1 MADRQS
7 KVRRRGRPAY
17 PGFFTPAEQRVLEG
31 LRRGLTYQQIAD
43 ELQLSYD
50 TVKYHVSNMLSKAE
64 VDTREQLVEF
74 ARQPGLRWGA
84 LPVSVAWIVGATA
97 TAVAVAVAVAAFVL
111 AGTSRN
117 GGGLADAD
125 DTPTVAVS
133 PAAGP
138 SPTPGV
144 PVSGVPI
151 VDEFITAALSGDMT
165 NLEPL
170 IHYQSITCTG
180 EEPQGI
186 GGVPCPPG
194 VPAGSPV
201 RGILAGGG
209 CHGGVILEADMP
221 AFLSDWDLGFNA
233 VFSASDLTQT
243 GSDVVPPVWYTVILT
258 FTRFSDGTPT
268 RDPLPGIEFSLT
280 PEGITGWSGWCG
292 ETARGL
298 STRHTTYLI
307 PPPPLPQAPPDTPH
321 TGNIAVDEIVDA
333 IVVRD
338 LLKLQ
343 ERTKTVEAGCGEE
356 RWLPR
361 CYLGGPIGTLVP
373 AVVREI
379 CGERTWAEPW
389 GLGEDYDSRL
399 GPNPRIVAIARG
411 EDSDGVAYWV
421 VFDGSLA
428 PQQPDG
434 GRAMG
439 VTEAGEIAVI
449 NGGCNQSAEEL
460 AGTFREFVV
469 PPR

>member
-7 KVRRRGRPAY
+7 NLQGRGRPPY
-17 PGFFTPAEQRVLEG
+17 PGFFAPAEQRVLDG

-50 TVKYHVSNMLSKAE
+50 TVKYHVSNMLSKAQ

-74 ARQPGLRWGA
+74 ARQPGLRWGSVPA
-84 LPVSVAWIVGATA
+84 TVSWLAGAGAAAVGVI
-97 TAVAVAVAVAAFVL
+97 VAVLVL
-111 AGTSRN
+111 VSMSRD
-117 GGGLADAD
+117 GGDPASADP
-125 DTPTVAVS
+125 TPTVAVS
-133 PAAGP
+133 PTAGP
-138 SPTPGV
+138 SPTPGI
-144 PVSGVPI
+144 PVSGVSI
-151 VDEFITAALSGDMT
+151 VDQFIAAALSGDMT

-194 VPAGSPV
+194 VPAGSVVP
-201 RGILAGGG
+201 GIAAGGG
-209 CHGGVILEADMP
+209 CHGGVILEADMS
-221 AFLSDWDLGFNA
+221 AFLADWDLGFNA

-243 GSDVVPPVWYTVILT
+243 VSDVVRPVWYTVVLT
-258 FTRFSDGTPT
+258 FTRFADGAPT
-268 RDPLPGIEFSLT
+268 RDPLPGIEFDLSPDGL
-280 PEGITGWSGWCG
+280 TGWSGWCG
-292 ETARGL
+292 QSARGL

-321 TGNIAVDEIVDA
+321 TGNAAVDEIVDA

-343 ERTKTVEAGCGEE
+343 ERTTTVEVGCGEE

-361 CYLGGPIGTLVP
+361 CYLGGPNGTLVP
-373 AVVREI
+373 AVVRES
-379 CGERTWAEPW
+379 CGDRTWAEPW
-389 GLGEDYDSRL
+389 GLGEDFDLRL
-399 GPNPRIVAIARG
+399 GPNPRVVAIAKG

-421 VFDGSLA
+421 VFDGALA
-428 PQQPDG
+428 PQQRDG
-434 GRAMG
+434 GRALG
-439 VTEAGEIAVI
+439 VEESGQIAVI
-449 NGGCNQSAEEL
+449 NGGCNQSGEEL
-460 AGTFREFVV
+460 ARTFAEFVV